1 MESVF
6 LEKGSLGNDLDLS
19 YFSELGHVTFY
30 ELTKPEEVP
39 ERIRDADVIIVN
51 KIPMNEAT
59 LSGASHLKLVALT
72 ATGMNNIDFDYTN
85 SHGIQ
90 VKNVAGYS
98 TNAVA
103 QHTFALLFY
112 VLHRLAYY
120 DNYVK
125 SGAYCTNPG
134 FSHFDEKFSELDG
147 KTWGIVGM
155 GAIGQRVASIAEA
168 FGCHVIYY
176 STSGRNTDQPYERV
190 DFEELLKRSDVISL
204 HAPLNPDTEGIMNRE
219 AFRKMKKSAFLVN
232 VARGGLVVEQDLADA
247 LKEGEIAGAGLDVLC
262 QEPMRPENPLFAIKD
277 SRKLIITPHM
287 AWAPVETR
295 ERLMRCVY
303 RNIEEIK

>member
-1 MESVF
+1 MEIVF

-125 SGAYCTNPG
+125 SGAYCPNPG
-134 FSHFDEKFSELDG
+134 FSHFDDNFSERECSQRRPCGGTGSGGRPEGGRDRRSRIGCPLSGTYASG
-147 KTWGIVGM
+147 KSSLCHQ
-155 GAIGQRVASIAEA
+155 GQQKAD
-168 FGCHVIYY
+168 YY
-176 STSGRNTDQPYERV
+176 AAHGLGSGRNPG
-190 DFEELLKRSDVISL
+190 K
-204 HAPLNPDTEGIMNRE
+204 
-219 AFRKMKKSAFLVN
+219 
-232 VARGGLVVEQDLADA
+232 AD
-247 LKEGEIAGAGLDVLC
+247 EVCI
-262 QEPMRPENPLFAIKD
+262 
-277 SRKLIITPHM
+277 
-287 AWAPVETR
+287 
-295 ERLMRCVY
+295 
-303 RNIEEIK
+303 

>member
-1 MESVF
+1 MEIVF

-90 VKNVAGYS
+90 VKNVVGYS

-103 QHTFALLFY
+103 P
-112 VLHRLAYY
+112 AYLR
-120 DNYVK
+120 
-125 SGAYCTNPG
+125 P
-134 FSHFDEKFSELDG
+134 
-147 KTWGIVGM
+147 
-155 GAIGQRVASIAEA
+155 
-168 FGCHVIYY
+168 
-176 STSGRNTDQPYERV
+176 
-190 DFEELLKRSDVISL
+190 
-204 HAPLNPDTEGIMNRE
+204 
-219 AFRKMKKSAFLVN
+219 AFLC
-232 VARGGLVVEQDLADA
+232 APS
-247 LKEGEIAGAGLDVLC
+247 AGLL
-262 QEPMRPENPLFAIKD
+262 
-277 SRKLIITPHM
+277 
-287 AWAPVETR
+287 
-295 ERLMRCVY
+295 
-303 RNIEEIK
+303 

>member
-1 MESVF
+1 MEIVF

-19 YFSELGHVTFY
+19 YYSELGHVTFY

-120 DNYVK
+120 DNYAK

-155 GAIGQRVASIAEA
+155 GAIGQRVASIA
-168 FGCHVIYY
+168 
-176 STSGRNTDQPYERV
+176 
-190 DFEELLKRSDVISL
+190 
-204 HAPLNPDTEGIMNRE
+204 
-219 AFRKMKKSAFLVN
+219 
-232 VARGGLVVEQDLADA
+232 
-247 LKEGEIAGAGLDVLC
+247 
-262 QEPMRPENPLFAIKD
+262 
-277 SRKLIITPHM
+277 
-287 AWAPVETR
+287 
-295 ERLMRCVY
+295 
-303 RNIEEIK
+303 